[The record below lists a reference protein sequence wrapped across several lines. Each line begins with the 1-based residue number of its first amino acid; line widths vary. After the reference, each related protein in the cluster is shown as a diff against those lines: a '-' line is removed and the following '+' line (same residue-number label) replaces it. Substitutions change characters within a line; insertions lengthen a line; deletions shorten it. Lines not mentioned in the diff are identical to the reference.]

1 MGRARVWR
9 RAGENRREAANSYYE
24 SEGRTFESFRAR
36 HSTAATTTF
45 PLDSPIQMSKSPW
58 RRSTSRSR
66 DGNPPELL
74 LLASPSS
81 RGGRRECRV
90 QAAPMARLQ
99 QKSRRQSPQ
108 VQPEH
113 PAFPA
118 RWFTAYTCS
127 PRCAGLFCH
136 RRLAN
141 VSSQDLISA
150 SGDQDHT
157 ISLVRAPSLV
167 LQGNASTASC
177 FPRS

>member
-1 MGRARVWR
+1 
-9 RAGENRREAANSYYE
+9 
-24 SEGRTFESFRAR
+24 
-36 HSTAATTTF
+36 
-45 PLDSPIQMSKSPW
+45 MSKSPW

-136 RRLAN
+136 RRLAKI
-141 VSSQDLISA
+141 SSQDLIPA

-157 ISLVRAPSLV
+157 ISLVRS
-167 LQGNASTASC
+167 
-177 FPRS
+177 PRSSCEATRPPHPASHARDDWPKRPSWWNQDGGMKAYFSEKRKRNFAALDRMLRSG